1 MKYVRR
7 TLVLAAWVATAGCG
21 EHAGPDPSIDPSTLN
36 NQLYCPAEMI
46 ELSPERS
53 LYTGSFSEAQRWLGN
68 ARGEGPQVAF
78 RIPPHSCPW
87 QVESCGSSVDTILS
101 VADSC
106 AAAVSSFDRD
116 VCTNRGERITLDAN
130 PAAAYLALGAYSEG
144 ATGTWML
151 RVTGCAP

>member
-1 MKYVRR
+1 MMNPGIGVLPPRGRVRLR
-7 TLVLAAWVATAGCG
+7 AP
-21 EHAGPDPSIDPSTLN
+21 PDP
-36 NQLYCPAEMI
+36 
-46 ELSPERS
+46 PE
-53 LYTGSFSEAQRWLGN
+53 
-68 ARGEGPQVAF
+68 
-78 RIPPHSCPW
+78 I

-106 AAAVSSFDRD
+106 AAAVSSFYRD